1 MSLDFVSFD
10 SLLERVE
17 KLFGKSGGLPD
28 GVERIFL
35 VRDLVGILHIAVSDV
50 YEDSEEVQQYL
61 QGLADDL
68 AAALGPRASSAD
80 SAILFSDVEV
90 LDELLTNG
98 LEICHDIYLVDRLVT
113 GQAWGT
119 VRAPESLEGAARYTL
134 FSVKGG
140 VGRSTTA
147 AVLAW
152 YLANKGADVLV
163 VDLDLESPGL
173 SSAMLEPSTQ
183 PEFGVTDWFVEDLVG
198 QSDHVIPSMVGAPQ
212 WAQNLDGDVRVVP
225 AHGHDPG
232 EYLPKLGRVFMDAG
246 ESWTMRLERMLS
258 RLEEEYAPT
267 VILLESRSGLN
278 DIAASAVT
286 DLGAHVFLFLTDSE
300 SNWTDY
306 EILFRHWQRFSL
318 APKIRESLSVVSALT
333 PFLDTPRYLNNL
345 KERAWDLFRDYL
357 YDEIDPVNI
366 NVDQFSF
373 DLDNSDG
380 PHTPLVIRW
389 STELAAGTS
398 LVDSDFGIAASAYED
413 FFKRFDGLYEG
424 TMTYIEVHDENLH
437 ES

>member
-1 MSLDFVSFD
+1 MSLNFVSFD

-17 KLFGKSGGLPD
+17 KLFRASWAPLD
-28 GVERIFL
+28 GVGRIFL
-35 VRDLVGILHIAVSDV
+35 VRDLFGVLHIAVSDV
-50 YEDSEEVQQYL
+50 FEDSEEIQQNL
-61 QGLADDL
+61 RGLAEDL
-68 AAALGPRASSAD
+68 AAALGPRASPAD
-80 SAILFSDVEV
+80 SAILFFDVKV
-90 LDELLTNG
+90 LDELLTSG
-98 LEICHDIYLVDRLVT
+98 LEICHNVYLVDRLVT

-119 VRAPESLEGAARYTL
+119 VRVLDSLEGAARYTL

-152 YLANKGADVLV
+152 YLANKGADVMV

-173 SSAMLEPSTQ
+173 ASAMLESSTQ
-183 PEFGVTDWFVEDLVG
+183 PEYGVTDWFVEDLVG
-198 QSDHVIPSMVGAPQ
+198 QSDYVIESMVGAPQ
-212 WAQNLDGDVRVVP
+212 WAQNLEGDVRVVP
-225 AHGHDPG
+225 AHGRDPG
-232 EYLPKLGRVFMDAG
+232 EYLPKLGRVFMDAS

-258 RLEEEYAPT
+258 RLEEEYKPK
-267 VILLESRSGLN
+267 VVLLESRSGLN

-286 DLGAHVFLFLTDSE
+286 DLGAQVLLFLTDSE

-306 EILFRHWQRFSL
+306 EILFRHWQRFGL
-318 APKIRESLSVVSALT
+318 AQKIRESLSVVSALT
-333 PFLDTPRYLNNL
+333 PFLDTTRYLSNL

-357 YDEIDPVNI
+357 YDEVDPVNS

-373 DLDNSDG
+373 DLNNSDA
-380 PHTPLVIRW
+380 PHNPLVIKW

-398 LVDSDFGIAASAYED
+398 LVDSDFGIAASAYEE
-413 FFKRFDGLYEG
+413 FFERFDGLYEG
-424 TMTYIEVHDENLH
+424 TMTYFEVHDENLH

>member
-1 MSLDFVSFD
+1 MSLNFVPFD
-10 SLLERVE
+10 SLLERVA
-17 KLFGKSGGLPD
+17 KIFGESEGLPD

-35 VRDLVGILHIAVSDV
+35 VRDLFGILHIAVSDDL
-50 YEDSEEVQQYL
+50 EDSAGIRQNL
-61 QGLADDL
+61 QGLAEDL
-68 AAALGPRASSAD
+68 AAALGPRAGSGD
-80 SAILFSDVEV
+80 SAILFFDDEV
-90 LDELLTNG
+90 LDELHPNG
-98 LEICHDIYLVDRLVT
+98 LEISHKVYLVDRLVT
-113 GQAWGT
+113 GQAWET
-119 VRAPESLEGAARYTL
+119 IRTPESLEGAVRYTL

-152 YLANKGADVLV
+152 HLANRGADVMV
-163 VDLDLESPGL
+163 IDLDLESPGL
-173 SSAMLEPSTQ
+173 SSAMLESSTQ
-183 PEFGVTDWFVEDLVG
+183 PEYGVTDWFVEDLVG
-198 QSDHVIPSMVGAPQ
+198 QGDQVIASMVGAPQ
-212 WAQNLDGDVRVVP
+212 WAQNLEGNVTVVP
-225 AHGHDPG
+225 AHGREPG
-232 EYLPKLGRVFMDAG
+232 EYIPKLGRVFMDGG

-258 RLEEEYAPT
+258 RLEAEYAPA

-306 EILFRHWQRFSL
+306 EILFRHWRRFGL

-333 PFLDTPRYLNNL
+333 PFLDTSRYLSNL

-357 YDEIDPVNI
+357 YDEIDPVSI
-366 NVDQFSF
+366 NVDPFSF
-373 DLDNSDG
+373 DLDNSDA

-398 LVDSDFGIAASAYED
+398 LVDSDFGIAASAYEE
-413 FFKRFDGLYEG
+413 FFERFDGLYEG
-424 TMTYIEVHDENLH
+424 TMTYFEVHDENLH

>member
-1 MSLDFVSFD
+1 MSLNFVSFD
-10 SLLERVE
+10 SILERVE
-17 KLFGKSGGLPD
+17 KLFRASWAPLD
-28 GVERIFL
+28 AVDRIFL
-35 VRDLVGILHIAVSDV
+35 VRDLFGVLHVVVSDV
-50 YEDSEEVQQYL
+50 FEDSEEIHRNL
-61 QGLADDL
+61 QELAKDL
-68 AAALGPRASSAD
+68 AAVLGPHASSAD
-80 SAILFSDVEV
+80 AAVLYFDVEI
-90 LDELLTNG
+90 LDELVLNG
-98 LEICHDIYLVDRLVT
+98 LEIYRNVYLVDRLVT

-119 VRAPESLEGAARYTL
+119 IRVPDSLEGAVRYTL

-152 YLANKGADVLV
+152 YLANRGVDVMV

-173 SSAMLEPSTQ
+173 SSAMLESSTQ
-183 PEFGVTDWFVEDLVG
+183 PEYGVTDWFVEDLVG

-225 AHGHDPG
+225 AHGRDPG

-306 EILFRHWQRFSL
+306 EILFRHWQRFGL

-366 NVDQFSF
+366 NADQFSF
-373 DLDNSDG
+373 DLNNSDG
-380 PHTPLVIRW
+380 PHIPLVIRW

-413 FFKRFDGLYEG
+413 FFERFDGLYEG